1 MTYLT
6 NSNEKAT
13 WIADIARRTG
23 LTKDMGP
30 IVVFLATS
38 LAAGLLINTL
48 FPVRCPALSPAPWG
62 AGTHQATSDDISVS
76 PTCAQALVKYA
87 DALLIDVRGS
97 APYSGGHAAGAINI
111 PASQLFEQSNIQYL
125 TEVQATRP
133 IILYCEADC
142 TSSHSIA
149 EKLRQQGWDNVL
161 VIRGGME
168 AWQEKGLGTE
178 TGIENQHRT
187 N

>member
-6 NSNEKAT
+6 KSNEKAT

-30 IVVFLATS
+30 VVVFLAAS

-48 FPVRCPALSPAPWG
+48 FPVRCPAVAAPPR
-62 AGTHQATSDDISVS
+62 AAETYRVTSDDMYVS

-87 DALLIDVRGS
+87 DALLVDVRGA
-97 APYSGGHAAGAINI
+97 APYSGGHAAGAIHI
-111 PASQLFEQSNIQYL
+111 PASQLFDQSNMQYL
-125 TEVQATRP
+125 TEVQATRL
-133 IILYCEADC
+133 IILYCEAHC

-149 EKLRQQGWDNVL
+149 EKLHQQGWDNVL
-161 VIRGGME
+161 TIKGGME
-168 AWQEKGLGTE
+168 AWQEKGLATA
-178 TGIENQHRT
+178 TGMED
-187 N
+187 

>member
-6 NSNEKAT
+6 NSNEKGT

-30 IVVFLATS
+30 IVVFLAAS
-38 LAAGLLINTL
+38 LAAGLLLNTL
-48 FPVRCPALSPAPWG
+48 FPVRCPAVAAPPRT
-62 AGTHQATSDDISVS
+62 ADTHQATSDDIYVS

-87 DALLIDVRGS
+87 DALLVDVRGA

-111 PASQLFEQSNIQYL
+111 LASQLFDQSNMQYL

-133 IILYCEADC
+133 IILYCAAGGC
-142 TSSHSIA
+142 PTSYSVA
-149 EKLRQQGWDNVL
+149 EKLRRQGWDNVL
-161 VIRGGME
+161 AIKGGME
-168 AWQEKGLGTE
+168 AWQEKGLATA
-178 TGIENQHRT
+178 TGMED
-187 N
+187 